1 MKFLKILLINLLV
14 FFILFGILEFISYL
28 YLRADA
34 KTYMD
39 DFNKAAKAEKRPA
52 MTQKYGIIKIADQKD
67 YDEWRNVNIGDKNKP
82 SVLFFGCSYMYGSS
96 LPEEETLPYIV
107 YQKTGRT
114 TVNRAIPGGCIMNMF
129 HDLKDNSFV
138 EKVKKELPQPDYIVY
153 LWINDHLNRIC
164 NIYRGSVRSED
175 NPYYFINT
183 KWVEENGEL
192 KEIYPSKW
200 TLPFYGLYCVKA
212 YHFFYAQKFAFEKKE
227 EKMLRYFLMAK
238 NSCKENFPN
247 AKFVVIEYKDGGH
260 CLMTD
265 TLKQSLDKEGI
276 TVLNAE
282 NLAGHEL
289 DSDEWRAS
297 DKEHPSGKAF
307 NDVAN
312 GLIRALNL

>member
-1 MKFLKILLINLLV
+1 MKKIILINLII
-14 FFILFGILEFISYL
+14 FFILFVILEVISYL

-34 KTYMD
+34 KEFMD
-39 DFNKAAKAEKRPA
+39 NFNEGAKQENNPL
-52 MTQKYGIIKIADQKD
+52 MTQKYGPVKLFDQNNYDKWRKI
-67 YDEWRNVNIGDKNKP
+67 NIGNKNKP
-82 SVLFFGCSYMYGSS
+82 SVLFFGCSYMYGS
-96 LPEEETLPYIV
+96 LQPEEETLSYYV
-107 YQKTGRT
+107 YKKTGRT
-114 TVNRAIPGGCIMNMF
+114 TINRAIPGGSILNMF
-129 HDLKDNSFV
+129 HDLNDTKFIETIKKDFP
-138 EKVKKELPQPDYIVY
+138 EPDYVIY
-153 LWINDHLNRIC
+153 LWISDHLNRIS
-164 NIYRGSVRSED
+164 NIYHGSVRPSD
-175 NPYYFINT
+175 VPYYLINT
-183 KWVEENGEL
+183 KWVEQNGDL

-265 TLKQSLDKEGI
+265 TLKQSLEKEGI

-312 GLIRALNL
+312 GLIKTLKL